1 MRSVGIIA
9 MISLAGTFAQ
19 AQIVTNVID
28 SFTTAQTLSVVSGY
42 GTSTI
47 AAAGAIGGYRT
58 FTLNVANTD
67 EEPVT
72 LISSTNSRRLN
83 LNSPTGA
90 TADFTVTW
98 GGLGGTNGLG
108 GVDLLGGNPTAS
120 QSSLK
125 FNLRSTDWPS
135 TFTWSFTDTLSQTA
149 TYSGTFQ
156 QHAATSP
163 QVAYDIALTSFTG
176 SINWKSINFITLS
189 GGGVAEL
196 DLSLSALNVPLSI
209 QTTAMAPVPEP
220 GTWAAAALLAGVAGF
235 IHWRRR
241 RVDA

>member
-1 MRSVGIIA
+1 
-9 MISLAGTFAQ
+9 MISLAGAAAQ
-19 AQIVTNVID
+19 GQIVTNVID
-28 SFTTAQTLSVVSGY
+28 SFTTAQTLSVLSGS
-42 GTSTI
+42 GTSTV

-58 FTLNVANTD
+58 FTLNVVNTD
-67 EEPVT
+67 EENVT
-72 LISSTNSRRLN
+72 LVASTTSRRLN
-83 LNSPTGA
+83 LNTPTGA
-90 TADFTVTW
+90 TANFSVTW
-98 GGLGGTNGLG
+98 GGVGGTNGIG

-135 TFTWSFTDTLSQTA
+135 SFTWSFTDTLSQTA
-149 TYSGTFQ
+149 TYTGNFP
-156 QHAATSP
+156 QHAAASP
-163 QVAYDIALTSFTG
+163 QLEYDIALTNFTG

-220 GTWAAAALLAGVAGF
+220 GTWAAAALLAGAAVF

-241 RVDA
+241 RVAA